1 MDFQIKKFEE
11 LKVEEL
17 YEILRMRNEVFVIEQ
32 NCIYQDCDEKDK
44 KAYHLLGIENEKMVA
59 YLRILE
65 RGVSYN
71 EISIGRVLVD
81 QKHRGKGLARELLVK
96 AIDFIEEHLN
106 EKEIRISAQKYL
118 LDFYK
123 SLGFMIASEVYLE
136 DGIPHVEMIYKAATC

>member
-1 MDFQIKKFEE
+1 LDFQIKKFEE